1 MLNLHTTSAP
11 SRAAR
16 GGLALIILTNAAL
29 LALFALQISGN
40 NFWFKLAGYAPGA
53 FFVSDRL
60 LQVLTWSPLLAPLW
74 LWLLRRSGFVISKR
88 ALPALL
94 VGLALLGLFF
104 FPALQLNLAAPTPW
118 RQLWTLA
125 WTLGVARTL
134 AAAFF
139 LLGLFAWLTGV
150 NRAREAQGANARD
163 AIDASRIRPWWLIA
177 AFAAVALARYLYEG
191 PAIPRLEDELAYR
204 LQSFLFLS
212 GQLMGAAPAPAG
224 LTQER
229 WNDILLLPFMLRD
242 GEWFYSAHHHGWSAL
257 LAVFE
262 AARLGGAANALLA
275 VGALAL
281 IGPLLSAA
289 APASDRGDRT
299 LAVALAAS
307 LPALYFASG
316 SYMSHVAALALECA
330 FALGWFLYP
339 RRAGWLLTFA
349 AGVALAFVRPQSAVA
364 LMGALLAV
372 DALAALPARTAG
384 ADALAPRRYYLL
396 RALQTAAALVIGL
409 ALVRAYGGLF
419 PADRLFFTEAFLAE
433 YAAPGCQALG
443 FGADRGCYPTYGTL
457 GHSWRKF
464 LLNNLEAL
472 QSLSLDLALFGAP
485 TLAALVA
492 LAWRNPR
499 MFRVGGAPLA
509 LLAVLGAHLAL
520 FGAYW
525 HNGGESYRGRY
536 LLDCAFAPVL
546 LAVLLWRADRAG
558 AALYGGALQRFALAA
573 SLAMLLLNALALARG
588 GFVNVAAPPFRSVN
602 EFSSAPLSG
611 ALIVTA
617 LNANS
622 GPLRA
627 PDEFE
632 PGLVRTL
639 EQRRV
644 RAFLND
650 GYVTLAAAAKR
661 FDERGRLRDASEN
674 VLVGPATDAEAAI
687 IQADAGAREIRRLQ
701 LLPPEFQRSGR
712 GRGAWTPGRFTL
724 ESPDLKRAQA
734 EMRN

>member
-1 MLNLHTTSAP
+1 MMSLHTKSAP
-11 SRAAR
+11 QRAAWP
-16 GGLALIILTNAAL
+16 GLALTIAANAILL
-29 LALFALQISGN
+29 ILFAAEISGN

-60 LQVLTWSPLLAPLW
+60 LQILTWSPALAPLW
-74 LWLLRRSGFVISKR
+74 IWLLRRSGLFLSKR
-88 ALPALL
+88 DLRPLL
-94 VGLALLGLFF
+94 VGLALLWIFF
-104 FPALQLNLAAPTPW
+104 FPALQLNLAAPAPW

-139 LLGLFAWLTGV
+139 LLGLYAWLAPA
-150 NRAREAQGANARD
+150 NRASHAKD
-163 AIDASRIRPWWLIA
+163 DTSRIRPWWLIA
-177 AFAAVALARYLYEG
+177 AFAVVALARHVFEG

-204 LQSFLFLS
+204 LQSLLFLN
-212 GQLMGAAPAPAG
+212 GQLMGSAPAPAG
-224 LTQER
+224 LSQDR
-229 WNDILLLPFMLRD
+229 WNDILLLPFMLRE
-242 GEWFYSAHHHGWSAL
+242 GPWFYSAHHHGWSAM
-257 LAVFE
+257 LALFE
-262 AARLGGAANALLA
+262 AVQLGGAANAVLA
-275 VGALAL
+275 LGALAL

-289 APASDRGDRT
+289 APESDRADRT

-316 SYMSHVAALALECA
+316 SYMSHVAALALECTL
-330 FALGWFLYP
+330 ALGWFLYP
-339 RRAGWLLTFA
+339 RRLGALLVFA
-349 AGVALAFVRPQSAVA
+349 AAFALAFVRPQSAVA
-364 LMGALLAV
+364 LLGALIIADV
-372 DALAALPARTAG
+372 LAALPARKAG
-384 ADALAPRRYYLL
+384 ADGLAPRRFYLL
-396 RALQTAAALVIGL
+396 RAFQTAAALAIGL

-443 FGADRGCYPTYGTL
+443 FGPDHGCYPTYGTL

-485 TLAALVA
+485 TLAALAA
-492 LAWRNPR
+492 LGWRNR
-499 MFRVGGAPLA
+499 RIFRVGGAPLA
-509 LLAVLGAHLAL
+509 LLGVLAAHLVL

-546 LAVLLWRADRAG
+546 LTVLLLRAERSAHG
-558 AALYGGALQRFALAA
+558 LRGGALQRLALTAG
-573 SLAMLLLNALALARG
+573 LGILLLNALALARG

-602 EFSSAPLSG
+602 ELSAAPPRG
-611 ALIVTA
+611 ALIATA

-622 GPLRA
+622 GPLSA
-627 PDEFE
+627 PDEFR

-639 EQRRV
+639 EVRRV

-650 GYVTLAAAAKR
+650 GYVTLAATAKR

-674 VLVGPATDAEAAI
+674 VLVGPATDEEAAR
-687 IQADAGAREIRRLQ
+687 IQTDAGVRTVRRLR

-724 ESPDLKRAQA
+724 ESPESKRAQA
-734 EMRN
+734 EMKN